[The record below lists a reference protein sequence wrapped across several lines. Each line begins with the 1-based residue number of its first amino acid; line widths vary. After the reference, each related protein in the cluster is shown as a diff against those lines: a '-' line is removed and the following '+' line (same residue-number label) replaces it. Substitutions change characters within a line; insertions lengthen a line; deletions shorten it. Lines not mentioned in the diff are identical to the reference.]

1 VLLST
6 DDNPRGCLPLWCSW
20 RVELY
25 ADPPGAVS
33 PLREPSEE
41 ERQALTKA
49 MRDLL

>member
-1 VLLST
+1 
-6 DDNPRGCLPLWCSW
+6 LWCSW
-20 RVELY
+20 RVAPLPCANRVNAFRVELY